1 MIPVSVIYLIDNST
15 YLYLEMQCKYTK
27 YEIKNLK
34 NTLKSFY
41 LQNESSEQIS
51 NFIPLN
57 YTGQIDMKFSKY
69 ILLTT
74 VLLLS
79 GTAIMQGQEL
89 KVYWNN
95 VVSVSRTTPTLQLV
109 ENPMVRNSSPIH
121 KQVFKALSDLHAN
134 YVRYVPWFPYPKLAV
149 AELTPP
155 TLTNTSWDFNYPDS
169 TMNAFMEA
177 TKGHDVTV
185 NFSTTPAW
193 MWKTTDKVT
202 YPENAYQT
210 CWSYNQG
217 TELRDTTLKEI
228 TGYYVRL
235 FSWYT
240 KGGFTDELGKYHH
253 SGHFYK
259 IPYWEVLNEP
269 DLEHNISPQLY
280 TKIYDAIV
288 EGLKKISPDT
298 KFIGISAALMI
309 NPEYF
314 EYFLN
319 PANHKA
325 GIKVEGISYH
335 HYSSP
340 SESTQPIEWYQYTLF
355 EKADGFL
362 DKVRYVESIRKRLAP
377 KSFTMINEIGVIM
390 NFTDPVKIPK
400 EYWNLAGAM
409 YAYIF
414 LELTKMGIDV
424 AGESQLVGYPGQFP
438 DVSMVNWEN
447 GNPNAR
453 YWVLKLLI
461 DNIHPGDKLVKT
473 DSGASGVVAQG
484 FEGPDSKRILLI
496 NKKNTPI
503 ELKLPVEMNGATM
516 SYVDSSTGENP
527 PAKAGLL
534 NGKMT
539 LKPFAVAVI
548 DL

>member
-1 MIPVSVIYLIDNST
+1 MKISRCILIPAI
-15 YLYLEMQCKYTK
+15 
-27 YEIKNLK
+27 
-34 NTLKSFY
+34 F
-41 LQNESSEQIS
+41 
-51 NFIPLN
+51 
-57 YTGQIDMKFSKY
+57 
-69 ILLTT
+69 
-74 VLLLS
+74 VLLVNI
-79 GTAIMQGQEL
+79 TAQGQEL
-89 KVYWNN
+89 KVNWDK
-95 VVSVSRTTPTLQLV
+95 VISVSKTTPTLQLV

-121 KQVFKALSDLHAN
+121 KKVFKALKDLKAN

-155 TLTNTSWDFNYPDS
+155 TLTKTSWDFNYLDS

-177 TKGHDVTV
+177 TNGHEVTV
-185 NFSTTPAW
+185 NFSTIPAW
-193 MWKTTDKVT
+193 MWKTTEKVT
-202 YPENAYQT
+202 YPDNAYQT

-217 TELRDTTLKEI
+217 SMLRDSTMKEL
-228 TGYYVRL
+228 TDYYVRL

-280 TKIYDAIV
+280 TKMYDAIV
-288 EGLKKISPDT
+288 TGLKKISPET
-298 KFIGISAALMI
+298 KFVGISVALMS

-319 PANHKA
+319 PRNHKA
-325 GIKVEGISYH
+325 GIKPEGISYH

-340 SESTQPIEWYQYTLF
+340 SDSGQPIEWYQYTLF

-377 KSFTMINEIGVIM
+377 QTFTMINEIGVIM
-390 NFTDPVKIPK
+390 NFADPSKISR

-424 AGESQLVGYPGQFP
+424 AGESQLVGYPSQFP

-473 DSGASGVVAQG
+473 DLGVSGIIAQG
-484 FEGPDSKRILLI
+484 FEGPDRKRILLI
-496 NKKNTPI
+496 NKKNLPA
-503 ELKLPVEMNGATM
+503 ELKLSNEINGATM

-527 PAKAGLL
+527 PARSGLL
-534 NGKMT
+534 AGKII
-539 LKPFAVAVI
+539 LAPFAVAVI
-548 DL
+548 ELKMKE